1 VDFHGPTLY
10 YLTLVPARL
19 AGIRRYADL
28 EEFTLRSV
36 PAVAGIALVGCHY
49 FLIPYVGLPAAAGA
63 ALLAAVSPAM
73 VYYSRYYIHETLL
86 VLFTF
91 LAFLCCL
98 AYARGRRRIW
108 AAAAGLGL
116 GLMYATKE
124 TAVIAVA
131 AAAAAWL
138 AARVAVAPR
147 GKVQSSRTGRA
158 DWWALA
164 LAAGT
169 AAATAGL
176 LYSSFL
182 THPRGIIDSVTAY
195 RTYLDR
201 GSGYGT
207 LHVHPWHYY
216 LGLLLLFH
224 GDGGPVWSEGAVWI
238 LALVG
243 SVSVLRDAAPPG
255 VQRPVAVVFTLY
267 AVFMVSVYSL
277 IPYKAPWNL
286 LGFHHA
292 VVVLAGIGGCGLAAR
307 LRGIRQRVV
316 LGGVLV
322 AAVLHLTWQA
332 QAAACRYDTD
342 PRNPWVYAHTG
353 KDIYAIV
360 QRLEALADAHPE
372 KSAVPVQVI
381 SRENLWPL
389 PWYLR
394 RFTGVR
400 WWNGVP
406 DSAPSA
412 PVIIATPDMEPA
424 LVHKLYEMPPP
435 GRREMY
441 VDMFDR
447 YVELRPGVEIRGY
460 VAKWLWDSYLQR
472 SEAESGSPPEV
483 RR

>member
-1 VDFHGPTLY
+1 MQP
-10 YLTLVPARL
+10 
-19 AGIRRYADL
+19 
-28 EEFTLRSV
+28 
-36 PAVAGIALVGCHY
+36 
-49 FLIPYVGLPAAAGA
+49 
-63 ALLAAVSPAM
+63 
-73 VYYSRYYIHETLL
+73 
-86 VLFTF
+86 
-91 LAFLCCL
+91 
-98 AYARGRRRIW
+98 
-108 AAAAGLGL
+108 
-116 GLMYATKE
+116 
-124 TAVIAVA
+124 
-131 AAAAAWL
+131 
-138 AARVAVAPR
+138 
-147 GKVQSSRTGRA
+147 SRTGGT
-158 DWWALA
+158 DWGALA

-169 AAATAGL
+169 AAVTAGL

-182 THPRGIIDSVTAY
+182 THPRGIVDSLAAY

-224 GDGGPVWSEGAVWI
+224 DEGGPVWSEGAVWI
-238 LALVG
+238 LAVAG
-243 SVSVLRDAAPPG
+243 SLFVLRGAAPPG
-255 VQRPVAVVFTLY
+255 VKRPVAVGFALY
-267 AVFMVSVYSL
+267 AVLMVCVYSL

-292 VVVLAGIGGCGLAAR
+292 TIVLAGIGGYGLAAR
-307 LRGIRQRVV
+307 LRGIRRRVV
-316 LGGVLV
+316 LASVLLV
-322 AAVLHLTWQA
+322 AVLHLAWQA
-332 QAAACRYDTD
+332 RAAAFRYDTD

-353 KDIYAIV
+353 KDIYAIM
-360 QRLEALADAHPE
+360 QRLEALADAHPD
-372 KSAVPVQVI
+372 KSAMPVQVI

-394 RFTGVR
+394 RLTGVR

-424 LVHKLYEMPPP
+424 LVRKLYEMPPP

-447 YVELRPGVEIRGY
+447 YVELRPGVELRGY
-460 VAKWLWDSYLQR
+460 VAKWLWDEYLQR
-472 SEAESGSPPEV
+472 GEAESGSPPRA